1 MSGGMKLLLGVSLVL
16 NVFLLGAAASAAFFG
31 KRWIHEHNQLGQ
43 PSPLTIAARSLD
55 PAAHE
60 TLKTRMRAEALVV
73 RPDLLAAREARRQ
86 AAELAAAPTFD
97 RAAVAAKLAEARTD
111 ETRARVALEGTLLD
125 VMQSLTPDQRAKLAP
140 ALKGR
145 PPKPARH
152 PHDGRPAPV
161 GAPPS
166 APAPAK

>member
-1 MSGGMKLLLGVSLVL
+1 MKLLLGISLVL
-16 NVFLLGAAASAAFFG
+16 NVFLLGAAASAVVFG
-31 KRWIHEHNQLGQ
+31 KRWMHEHRELGQ

-60 TLKTRMRAEALVV
+60 TLKTKMRAEALVV

-145 PPKPARH
+145 PPKPPRH
-152 PHDGRPAPV
+152 GRGGHD
-161 GAPPS
+161 GAPP
-166 APAPAK
+166 APASPPAAK

>member
-60 TLKTRMRAEALVV
+60 TLT
-73 RPDLLAAREARRQ
+73 
-86 AAELAAAPTFD
+86 
-97 RAAVAAKLAEARTD
+97 
-111 ETRARVALEGTLLD
+111 
-125 VMQSLTPDQRAKLAP
+125 LTPDQRAKLAP

-145 PPKPARH
+145 PPKPAVMRM
-152 PHDGRPAPV
+152 PRRRRRSSKSCSTRKAERRL
-161 GAPPS
+161 
-166 APAPAK
+166 